1 MCCTNVHFAS
11 SLNASADLGICA
23 PVCVRVRV
31 RVMCRHGIKTRC
43 FPFQLHAVAP
53 IATNG
58 WILTGETSKMLPIS
72 SARIASITVVTS
84 GGFTVSLKGAAKET
98 VTMGAVD
105 VEGGKA
111 PVYATATI
119 GADGTATL
127 TVG

>member
-1 MCCTNVHFAS
+1 M
-11 SLNASADLGICA
+11 
-23 PVCVRVRV
+23 CVRVRV

-58 WILTGETSKMLPIS
+58 WVLTGETSKMLPIS

-84 GGFTVSLKGAAKET
+84 GGFTVSLKGAANET